1 MPNVEIHG
9 LMRDE
14 ATVVREKIFS
24 LFGDTDY
31 VDDMVVTI
39 FWTEVQDK
47 NGDEQPFLRL
57 ANSKQA
63 HEQDHTEEI
72 LDRLKTL
79 GMDIE
84 QLRLEAFFPAPKDPP

>member
-1 MPNVEIHG
+1 MPNVEVHG

-14 ATVVREKIFS
+14 ARVVREKIFS

-47 NGDEQPFLRL
+47 NGDAQPFLRL
-57 ANSKQA
+57 ANSGQV
-63 HEQDHTEEI
+63 HTEEI